1 MTTFSTQ
8 RKDPGVAKAE
18 ERLGEILTCLG
29 KNRIP
34 ELEVG
39 DFYEDLVKEPKSQG
53 RLEAFEE
60 QIGIRLGLRILDQ
73 VMLEQF
79 TRIEDLVAIE
89 NDLKEEVRLVT
100 EEKVKADRQNKRMR
114 TEIGVLQ
121 KRIQEKKSDSPTLTN
136 EHKTQELELTSL
148 KTENQ
153 KLKSKLGIL
162 VKQYEQLASELR
174 GTPPSNTSEHLPQSH
189 ELPVPKKTN
198 SRKRKSPSPE
208 DHLSKTPV
216 KSGKSRVFSRKL
228 SSNEA
233 LIHSNSTQ
241 AHIDDISFV
250 PQTETLMVGES
261 PGISKPTPLPSIK
274 HSVPDTPEKS
284 KADSGSFKNYK
295 HLVTPEKVQKQMKE
309 VKVEPKTEKLP
320 NSPVIS
326 RNLSRVGG
334 GKKLRLIIR
343 EKGEGVNNPLAV
355 PLRDRQESVKNSMKY
370 CDQDDEKVRVGK
382 VRPSVQ
388 SEIDKKSFQELDID
402 FPVPKRIKKGP
413 ENARKVA
420 VPVALPSDTD
430 SDFESPNLLVKRSRR
445 RDAEIPMERDEPPE
459 FKTPIIME
467 KVTPM
472 ERTES
477 VDDIEIFASPD
488 DKPSAPKNGTKK
500 SKSVKQSIKVIN
512 NWGIDITEMTKSQE
526 KNFNKGKQSKIDGFF
541 KNPPIRQNSDFIRI
555 NHADTDMERAL
566 KLSREADEEK
576 GKETE
581 NMNSSPFKHEYD
593 ELDKEQV
600 KPNFAHV
607 GEAVRTKEARKQLYG
622 FDCRECEE
630 YYHMKLEEGLTKDQ
644 IMKVL
649 NKCSKHRGYF
659 KPPLTPEK
667 FWDADIVEGDPDSPR
682 NKTQA
687 GVPFRN
693 RAKRRAEAREKR
705 KALKNLDNE

>member
-1 MTTFSTQ
+1 MTTFGTQ
-8 RKDPGVAKAE
+8 REDPEVAKAE

-29 KNRIP
+29 RNRIP

-53 RLEAFEE
+53 KLEAFEE

-89 NDLKEEVRLVT
+89 TDLKEQVQLVT
-100 EEKVKADRQNKRMR
+100 EAKVKADKQNKSMR
-114 TEIGVLQ
+114 AEIGVLK
-121 KRIQEKKSDSPTLTN
+121 KRIQERKSDSQELAN

-153 KLKSKLGIL
+153 NLKSKLGTL

-174 GTPPSNTSEHLPQSH
+174 GTSEPLPHSH
-189 ELPVPKKTN
+189 DLPVPKRTN

-208 DHLSKTPV
+208 DLAQTPV
-216 KSGKSRVFSRKL
+216 KSVKSRVLSRKL
-228 SSNEA
+228 SPNEA

-241 AHIDDISFV
+241 AQLDDISFV

-261 PGISKPTPLPSIK
+261 QVISKPTPLPSVK
-274 HSVPDTPEKS
+274 LSVPDTPEKF
-284 KADSGSFKNYK
+284 KASGSSKSSK
-295 HLVTPEKVQKQMKE
+295 QQLVTPEKVQMQMRE

-326 RNLSRVGG
+326 RNLSRGGG

-343 EKGEGVNNPLAV
+343 EKGEGVDNPLTV
-355 PLRDRQESVKNSMKY
+355 PTRDRAESVKNSMKY
-370 CDQDDEKVRVGK
+370 CDLDDEKVRVGK
-382 VRPSVQ
+382 VPPSVQ

-402 FPVPKRIKKGP
+402 FPVPKRVKKGF

-420 VPVALPSDTD
+420 VPPVAPPSDTD
-430 SDFESPNLLVKRSRR
+430 SDFESPNLLVKKSRR
-445 RDAEIPMERDEPPE
+445 RDDGNPKEKDEVPE
-459 FKTPIIME
+459 FKTPKMI
-467 KVTPM
+467 PM

-488 DKPSAPKNGTKK
+488 EKPTTHKNGIKK
-500 SKSVKQSIKVIN
+500 SKSVKQPKKITN
-512 NWGIDITEMTKSQE
+512 RFGIEVDEKLTKSQE
-526 KNFNKGKQSKIDGFF
+526 KNFKKGKQSKIDGFF
-541 KNPPIRQNSDFIRI
+541 KNPPIRQNSEFIRI

-566 KLSREADEEK
+566 KLSREAEE
-576 GKETE
+576 G
-581 NMNSSPFKHEYD
+581 NLNASPPEYDLLGD
-593 ELDKEQV
+593 ELDQEQV
-600 KPNFAHV
+600 KPNFAYV
-607 GEAVRTKEARKQLYG
+607 GEVVRTKEARKQLYG

-705 KALKNLDNE
+705 KALTNLDNE